1 MNRYVIVVIQKGAA
15 PFWQYLPVF
24 YIMSLPLWRNN
35 IAPTL
40 TQCGFIHLGD
50 CIVYGDETN
59 LIEFKLSFSY
69 DSASYE
75 VSIKEFIDKEQYVR

>member
-1 MNRYVIVVIQKGAA
+1 MNRYVINAILTDGTPYIPHNYLIQM
-15 PFWQYLPVF
+15 P
-24 YIMSLPLWRNN
+24 IWRNN

-75 VSIKEFIDKEQYVR
+75 VSIKEFIDKPNNMR

>member
-1 MNRYVIVVIQKGAA
+1 MNRYVINAILTDGTPYIQSG
-15 PFWQYLPVF
+15 YL
-24 YIMSLPLWRNN
+24 IQMPLWRNN

-50 CIVYGDETN
+50 CIVYGNESN

-75 VSIKEFIDKEQYVR
+75 VSIKEFIDKPNNMR